1 LLISEQKAGFTPKGS
16 LSGDIMEKKDL
27 AGYIDH
33 TLLKAE
39 ATEDQIRV
47 LCSEAKEYHF
57 KSVCVN
63 TTWTSFCAGL
73 LEGTKIITCV
83 VVGFPLGAMETQAKA
98 FEAKRAVELGAQEID
113 MVINIGALKSGEFE
127 LVREDI
133 AAVASAAGEM
143 GVKVIIEACLLTD
156 QEKVTACR
164 LSKEAGAMSVKTS
177 TGLSTHGA
185 TIEDVRLMRN
195 TVGPDLGVKAAGG
208 VRTLDDAMAMIDAG
222 ATRIGTSGG
231 INILAGEIMT
241 TDY

>member
-1 LLISEQKAGFTPKGS
+1 
-16 LSGDIMEKKDL
+16 MEIKDL

-39 ATEDQIRV
+39 TTEDQIRV
-47 LCSEAKEYHF
+47 LCAEAREYGF

-63 TTWTSFCAGL
+63 TTWTSFCADL
-73 LEGTKIITCV
+73 LKDTGIITCV
-83 VVGFPLGAMETQAKA
+83 VVGFPLGAMESAAKA

-113 MVINIGALKSGEFE
+113 MVMNIGALKSGEFD
-127 LVREDI
+127 LVRNDI
-133 AAVASAAGEM
+133 AAVSESAGDM

-164 LSKEAGAMSVKTS
+164 LAKEAGAASVKTS
-177 TGLSTHGA
+177 TGLSKHGA
-185 TIEDVRLMRN
+185 TIDDVRLMRK

-208 VRTLDDAMAMIDAG
+208 VKTLDDAMAMIEAG

-231 INILAGEIMT
+231 INILAGESLT